1 MTSRPERG
9 MLGLDFVLASSARN
23 ASETGACSWGDGHAN
38 RANRESS
45 ASSFFY
51 GNGGTKFR
59 KFEILCSARWAALL
73 TIQHRLRRGFDRKKR
88 SQNPNACYMSARET
102 NIDAAASSGY
112 RMRLNSSGRS
122 ELPGLLRILGSR
134 QTRCHRNNAVAFV
147 CY

>member
-1 MTSRPERG
+1 

-59 KFEILCSARWAALL
+59 KSEILCSARWAALL

-88 SQNPNACYMSARET
+88 SQNP
-102 NIDAAASSGY
+102 
-112 RMRLNSSGRS
+112 
-122 ELPGLLRILGSR
+122 
-134 QTRCHRNNAVAFV
+134 
-147 CY
+147 